1 MPSRRERLL
10 AVLAEHPAGL
20 AGETLLTQA
29 GPPFERGLL
38 LRTLR
43 KVAAAGEVRI
53 SGRSTPNG
61 LTSVLVELSTG
72 GCRPQS
78 SRSQK
83 PPPVRDQ
90 NSNSGED
97 FGNTSGDLP

>member
-29 GPPFERGLL
+29 GPPSERGLL

-43 KVAAAGEVRI
+43 KTAAAGEVRV
-53 SGRSTPNG
+53 SRPPAPNG
-61 LTSVLVELSTG
+61 LTPARVELSTDD
-72 GCRPQS
+72 CWPQS

-83 PPPVRDQ
+83 PPPVRYQ
-90 NSNSGED
+90 NGNSGED
-97 FGNTSGDLP
+97 FGNTSRD